1 MKNVS
6 RTKGRVPGPL
16 KQGRAHVLRMNLTE
30 ATLIGKWLLE
40 ANEVRSIFN
49 RRKWMF
55 RPRNEAA
62 ILRVGL
68 RCARNSPVLLRSS
81 ERWPAR

>member
-6 RTKGRVPGPL
+6 RTKGRVPGPV

-40 ANEVRSIFN
+40 ANEVPKHLQSEE
-49 RRKWMF
+49 MD
-55 RPRNEAA
+55 
-62 ILRVGL
+62 V
-68 RCARNSPVLLRSS
+68 SS
-81 ERWPAR
+81 EK